1 MRHPTVHHPIGL
13 SLLLAVG
20 LFVASVIAPPAQA
33 REGTKSLKLYFGHTK
48 ERGEFTFKRNG
59 RYDKGE
65 IKKINRFLRDWRR
78 NEPANMD
85 PQLLDLIWAIYKQ
98 TGSREYIHVVSAYR
112 SLATN
117 NTLRSRSKG
126 VAKTSQHTAGKAMD
140 FYIPGVPLAKL
151 RGIAMKAQG
160 GGVGFYPTSGSPF
173 VHVDTG
179 NVRSWPRMS
188 RQQLIALFPD
198 GETLYL
204 PTDGKPLKGYEK
216 ALARK
221 KSSGGTALA
230 YLETGEESGGG
241 KKSSVG
247 GWLKRVFDG
256 GADEAEDTETA
267 AAPAPVAP
275 PPAVP
280 PTAAPAVE
288 DPAAPVEPATGD
300 PTVLI
305 AAAEDGSEPRVP
317 RARPATESELMLA
330 SIAPDLPPGNAAAP
344 AAVALPSATA
354 AEALPAAPASRG
366 RPDSVLLAE
375 TLAESGAETAALA
388 VEPEDVI
395 AALTAL
401 SDTPVSAAQAAGPAP
416 LPVTVQVAEAVPA
429 PVAPAPVVPAPVAP
443 AEVVPA
449 PGPGPAAVA
458 AAGPIRSAVT
468 PEERSTAIAAANAL
482 VAGAGGNRP
491 RPRPVALAFAG
502 SGLPAAEPVKAPVR
516 PAALPAPVS
525 VSAPEPVPQI
535 QVPEIQVA
543 RAEASPEPKPL
554 PAVKGDRVE
563 AAIAAVEEPAYGAD
577 ADDLRELIGKAAA
590 RRAATEGFTMPEPAG
605 APSLFSAP
613 ANAAAVTEIAKQ
625 PRPPVNKFKVSE
637 AEQPARKSVKDAT
650 QEEGSFFSKLF
661 ASLAE

>member
-1 MRHPTVHHPIGL
+1 MRHPTVHHPIGP
-13 SLLLAVG
+13 SLLLAAG
-20 LFVASVIAPPAQA
+20 ICIASLIGAGDPAQA
-33 REGTKSLKLYFGHTK
+33 RESSKTLKLYFGHTK
-48 ERGEFTFKRNG
+48 ERGEFTFKKNG
-59 RYDKGE
+59 RFDKGE

-112 SLATN
+112 SLTTN
-117 NTLRSRSKG
+117 NALRSRSKG
-126 VAKTSQHTAGKAMD
+126 VAEKSQHTAGKAMD
-140 FYIPGVPLAKL
+140 FYIPGVPLPKL
-151 RGIAMKAQG
+151 RAIAMKAQG

-188 RQQLIALFPD
+188 RQQLIALFPN

-204 PTDGKPLKGYEK
+204 PADGKPLKGYEK

-230 YLETGEESGGG
+230 YLETGDEGGG
-241 KKSSVG
+241 KKGSVG

-267 AAPAPVAP
+267 AAPAPAP
-275 PPAVP
+275 TALPPA
-280 PTAAPAVE
+280 AAPSVE
-288 DPAAPVEPATGD
+288 EPTAPVEPATGD
-300 PTVLI
+300 ATVLI
-305 AAAEDGSEPRVP
+305 AAAENASEPRVP

-330 SIAPDLPPGNAAAP
+330 STSPDLPPGNAAAVV
-344 AAVALPSATA
+344 AAQTGGTIP
-354 AEALPAAPASRG
+354 ENLPAAPAPRG

-375 TLAESGAETAALA
+375 TLDATGAETATLA

-395 AALTAL
+395 AALAAL
-401 SDTPVSAAQAAGPAP
+401 SDVPAPPPAIAAPAP
-416 LPVTVQVAEAVPA
+416 LPAAVQVARAVPA
-429 PVAPAPVVPAPVAP
+429 PVVPP
-443 AEVVPA
+443 
-449 PGPGPAAVA
+449 PAAAKPSAADLAA
-458 AAGPIRSAVT
+458 AAGAIRGAVT
-468 PEERSTAIAAANAL
+468 PAEGGTAIAAANAL
-482 VAGAGGNRP
+482 VGGAGGNMP

-502 SGLPAAEPVKAPVR
+502 SGLPAAEPVEAPVR
-516 PAALPAPVS
+516 PATVS
-525 VSAPEPVPQI
+525 VAPPAERV
-535 QVPEIQVA
+535 QVQVA
-543 RAEASPEPKPL
+543 RVEASVEPKAR
-554 PAVKGDRVE
+554 PAIKGDRIG
-563 AAIAAVEEPAYGAD
+563 AAIHAAEAPSYDAD
-577 ADDLRELIGKAAA
+577 AEDLRELIGKAAA

-625 PRPPVNKFKVSE
+625 PRPPVNKFKLSE
-637 AEQPARKSVKDAT
+637 AEQPARKSVEEAA

-661 ASLAE
+661 ASLAQ